1 MANGAERLTQAIRG
15 LIAEKR
21 LKQAEVARLAG
32 MSPQQLNDTLSGV
45 DAKFSTIEKIARAL
59 EVPTFY
65 LLMSPDERAIWDKKT
80 QQPSV
85 DLTAIERRLAA
96 LEAAKPSVET
106 EESLRHPPERLSD
119 EEFAVLLNEGEKTL
133 QELQSLIDAPPLK
146 KYERKKGN
154 G

>member
-1 MANGAERLTQAIRG
+1 MVNGAERLTQAIRG

-65 LLMSPDERAIWDKKT
+65 LLMSPEERALWDKKT
-80 QQPSV
+80 QEPSA

-96 LEAAKPSVET
+96 LEAAKPSDKI
-106 EESLRHPPERLSD
+106 EESHRPEPGHLLS
-119 EEFAVLLNEGEKTL
+119 ELEKLFQEFQREINV
-133 QELQSLIDAPPLK
+133 QPSK
-146 KYERKKGN
+146 KRERKTGSE
-154 G
+154 